1 MKNNKEINWSFNWA
15 VGGYNNVSA
24 ATYEEALENA
34 KNKGEGWNSV
44 GVRNLQPDADFAIT
58 RANDRSYAGMFD

>member
-24 ATYEEALENA
+24 ATEEEALA
-34 KNKGEGWNSV
+34 KASEMGKGWNSG
-44 GVRNLQPDADFAIT
+44 GVRNLRPDADFAIT
-58 RANDRSYAGMFD
+58 RAYDKSCAGMFD